1 MSMQKRVV
9 FKPDHQQQL
18 SLLPPSLDELI
29 SATHPVRVVNDV
41 ISRIN
46 IHQLEKE
53 YKGGGAS
60 SYHPRMLLKVLV
72 FGYLSNIYSSRRIE
86 AAIKENIHFMW
97 LAGMSQPDHNT
108 INRFRGVRLQN
119 TLKDI
124 FTQVVE
130 LLVES
135 GHVSLQE
142 VFVDGTKIEAN
153 ANRYTFVWGNAIK
166 TNRAKMQSQLKDL
179 WDYAQQV
186 ACIENDDTTPT
197 DFEPTDPEKVRATI
211 AKINSALEVAPTVD
225 KKVKA
230 KLKYAQSHWPDAIE
244 KYNHQEQ
251 ILSGRNSYSKTDT
264 DATFMRM
271 KEDHMKNGQLK
282 PGYNLQISTENQ
294 FITNYTLH
302 QNPTDTK
309 TLITHIE
316 EFKSSYEKAPEVVIA
331 DAGYG
336 SEQNYTYLDKEK
348 ITAYVKYGMFDKEQ
362 RKKGSDK
369 KPFSVE
375 KLHYNKEKD
384 QYICPMGQAMTH
396 IGQYQQKTEAGYQRT
411 IDRYQAKNCSG
422 CPLNGACHKSK
433 GNRIVEISHRGNE
446 LKQQAAGNLKSESGI
461 YYRKKRCIE
470 PEPVFA
476 NIKHN
481 KNFKRFMLRGLI
493 KVSIETGLLALAHN
507 LKKKSA

>member
-1 MSMQKRVV
+1 MQKRVV
-9 FKPDHQQQL
+9 FKPIHQQQL

-29 SATHPVRVVNDV
+29 SQTHPVRVVNDV
-41 ISRIN
+41 INRID
-46 IHQLEKE
+46 IGILERD

-72 FGYLSNIYSSRRIE
+72 FGYLSNIYSSRKIE

-97 LAGMSQPDHNT
+97 LAGMSRPDHHT
-108 INRFRGVRLQN
+108 INRFRGVRLQH

-124 FTQVVE
+124 FAQVVD

-142 VFVDGTKIEAN
+142 VYVDGTKIEAN

-166 TNRAKMQSQLKDL
+166 TNRAKMQTQLKEL
-179 WDYAQQV
+179 WDYAQRV
-186 ACIENDDTTPT
+186 STIEEDDTTPT

-211 AKINSALEVAPTVD
+211 EKINQALQPVANLD
-225 KKVKA
+225 KKIKA
-230 KLKYAQSHWPDAIE
+230 KLKYAERHWPSAIE
-244 KYNHQEQ
+244 NYQAHEA
-251 ILSGRNSYSKTDT
+251 ILGERNSYSKTDP

-282 PGYNLQISTENQ
+282 AGYNVQISTENQ

-309 TLITHIE
+309 TLIPHLE
-316 EFKSSYEKAPEVVIA
+316 DFKSAFETSPKVVVA

-336 SEQNYTYLDKEK
+336 SEQNYQYLEQEHV
-348 ITAYVKYGMFDKEQ
+348 TAYVKYNLFDQEQ
-362 RKKGSDK
+362 RTKRIDK
-369 KPFSVE
+369 KPFAAD
-375 KLHYNKEKD
+375 KLYYNQSKNE
-384 QYICPMGQAMTH
+384 YICPMGQSMKH
-396 IGQYQQKTEAGYQRT
+396 IGQYKQQTEAGYERS
-411 IDRYQAKNCSG
+411 IDRYQATNCSR
-422 CPLNGACHKSK
+422 CPLNGVCHKAK
-433 GNRIVEISHRGNE
+433 GNRIIEVSHRGNA
-446 LKQQAAGNLKSESGI
+446 LKKQANDNLKSEQGI

-481 KNFKRFMLRGLI
+481 KNFKRFMLRGLQ